1 MAERIRLTD
10 MLQRL
15 IFVILVPLCLPLALP
30 GQGSVAEQ
38 RSRIDQ
44 LTTDPE
50 TKFATLDAMAS
61 TLGTHRNRLILLRKE
76 SGRSFADIYA
86 DELRKR
92 GASEPAI
99 EARLRQVLSLVDG
112 GSPRWRGTN
121 GPRPIAYLGAT
132 LDRNSA
138 GVFVTL
144 APEIGVDFGRFALVA
159 GMPIYRISATRRE
172 ATGIGDAY
180 VSAFVRQPLQRMDL
194 GLALT
199 VGAPT
204 GSKDNGLGAGRVS
217 VDLNGTLQRQFESIR
232 PFVTG
237 GYTNS
242 TFNNVGYQRP
252 FISNGNAFYASGGLD
267 YSIRRRWTAGAGGFA
282 LHAIGSQT
290 VISQMV
296 GMPEGSMPGMGHGSG
311 PHGMPAGMSPGAP
324 VYGRAP
330 VASVPGQDIS
340 DHGATGW
347 TSWSPRQELT
357 FHLRIAHSFPYGL
370 TTVRLGMG
378 IDLSRPFARVLRR

>member
-1 MAERIRLTD
+1 

-99 EARLRQVLSLVDG
+99 EARFRQVLSLVDG
-112 GSPRWRGTN
+112 GSPRWRGTT
-121 GPRPIAYLGAT
+121 GPRPVAYLGST

-138 GVFVTL
+138 GAFVTL
-144 APEIGVDFGRFALVA
+144 TPEIGVDFGRFALVA
-159 GMPIYRISATRRE
+159 GMPIYRISATQRE

-199 VGAPT
+199 V
-204 GSKDNGLGAGRVS
+204 
-217 VDLNGTLQRQFESIR
+217 
-232 PFVTG
+232 
-237 GYTNS
+237 
-242 TFNNVGYQRP
+242 
-252 FISNGNAFYASGGLD
+252 
-267 YSIRRRWTAGAGGFA
+267 
-282 LHAIGSQT
+282 
-290 VISQMV
+290 
-296 GMPEGSMPGMGHGSG
+296 
-311 PHGMPAGMSPGAP
+311 
-324 VYGRAP
+324 
-330 VASVPGQDIS
+330 
-340 DHGATGW
+340 
-347 TSWSPRQELT
+347 
-357 FHLRIAHSFPYGL
+357 
-370 TTVRLGMG
+370 
-378 IDLSRPFARVLRR
+378 

>member
-1 MAERIRLTD
+1 
-10 MLQRL
+10 MLRRL
-15 IFVILVPLCLPLALP
+15 ILAILVALCLPLALP
-30 GQGSVAEQ
+30 GQGSFANE
-38 RSRIDQ
+38 RSRIEQ
-44 LTTDPE
+44 LTADPE

-76 SGRSFADIYA
+76 SGQSFGDIYA
-86 DELRKR
+86 EELRKR
-92 GASEPAI
+92 GASERAI
-99 EARLRQVLSLVDG
+99 EARFRQVLSSVDG
-112 GSPRWRGTN
+112 GSLRWRGMT
-121 GPRPIAYLGAT
+121 GPRPIAYLGTT

-144 APEIGVDFGRFALVA
+144 APEIGVDFGRIALVA
-159 GMPIYRISATRRE
+159 GMPIYRISATQRE

-194 GLALT
+194 GLAFT
-199 VGAPT
+199 VGLPT
-204 GSKDNGLGAGRVS
+204 GSKENGLGAGRVS
-217 VDLNGTLQRQFESIR
+217 VDLNSTLQRQFESIR

-252 FISNGNAFYASGGLD
+252 FISNGNAVYASGGLD
-267 YSIRRRWTAGAGGFA
+267 YSIRPRWTLGAGGFA
-282 LHAIGSQT
+282 LHAIGSQM

-296 GMPEGSMPGMGHGSG
+296 GMPLGSMPGVDHGSG
-311 PHGMPAGMSPGAP
+311 QHVMPGGMSPSAP

-347 TSWSPRQELT
+347 MSWSPRQGLT
-357 FHLRIAHSFPYGL
+357 FHFRIAHSFPYGL